1 VSSVDGP
8 IIEVATEV
16 QAKLDVLYAQ
26 PGVPAPG
33 SPLDQA
39 GLREGL
45 EIVDDYLRH
54 GEVGLAFHHLLYMIR
69 EPDIALSRDAMARL
83 QSVATAMGMPD
94 ATLGVRREG

>member
-1 VSSVDGP
+1 MSVDGP
-8 IIEVATEV
+8 IIEVAREV

-26 PGVPAPG
+26 PGIPVPG

-54 GEVGLAFHHLLYMIR
+54 GEAGLAFHHLLYMIH
-69 EPDIALSRDAMARL
+69 EPDIEISRDAMARL
-83 QSVATAMGMPD
+83 RSVATVMGIPD
-94 ATLGVRREG
+94 ATLGVRSEG